1 MVKRLYDPLVRDA
14 RDRFAGRPAVA
25 SLLSPDTNPAALERC
40 LLAFCAY
47 GIAMTDC
54 VESWIRRAA
63 DRCVELGLEDVGHAL
78 HAHAAHEAGHHL
90 MLIADT
96 RKLVERWNCRHQ
108 PELDVDKV
116 LALELPTGVLQYRE
130 LHERTI
136 EGETPYCQLAI
147 EYEIEQLSVRFGPVF
162 LKNCRRLL
170 GDEILSG
177 LTFVEKRIELDASHT
192 VFHRHRLEAL
202 LACNPRYARSL
213 AQAGSD
219 ALAAYAA
226 FLENCWDA

>member
-1 MVKRLYDPLVRDA
+1 SKCGFSHVSPESSRSNCPSTSSATGKYCKSRICRSGPGFALALFTMSPPSFVLEKGVVKRLYDPLVRDA

-90 MLIADT
+90 MLIAD
-96 RKLVERWNCRHQ
+96 
-108 PELDVDKV
+108 
-116 LALELPTGVLQYRE
+116 
-130 LHERTI
+130 
-136 EGETPYCQLAI
+136 
-147 EYEIEQLSVRFGPVF
+147 
-162 LKNCRRLL
+162 
-170 GDEILSG
+170 
-177 LTFVEKRIELDASHT
+177 
-192 VFHRHRLEAL
+192 
-202 LACNPRYARSL
+202 
-213 AQAGSD
+213 
-219 ALAAYAA
+219 
-226 FLENCWDA
+226 